1 MNEPKT
7 VASPLPKLNKG
18 LLGGKVNFPV
28 CLAPMVGLSHVALRQ
43 VLRAYLP
50 EGAVTI
56 WPTEMLNSRR
66 LPSEDLRRVPEAA
79 RGIEERELVP
89 QLLANDEKFIAP
101 SVAKLTDWGAEG
113 IDINMGCPVKKALSH
128 NYGVALMGDP
138 EYAAQVVA
146 TTVGVSTLPVSVK
159 LRGGNREQ
167 QLEKDFLLRFVTGL
181 VDAGA
186 SWITLHP
193 RTSEQMRRGS
203 ANWSQI
209 RDLKERLSI
218 PVIGNGDVQVWQ
230 DALRMRQETNCD
242 SVMVGR
248 GLAARPWML
257 WQLGEE
263 LGFERPVAMRLQG
276 RSRAPRTPLEEGA
289 EYGRTLQMLWG
300 ELLASYGLDL
310 SLRKFRFHVRMT
322 SPWLD
327 FGHALVSQ
335 VSRAHS
341 PQSMQQTLEDFFSR
355 EVAMVEHTELRQ

>member
-89 QLLANDEKFIAP
+89 QLLANEEKFIAP

-257 WQLGEE
+257 
-263 LGFERPVAMRLQG
+263 
-276 RSRAPRTPLEEGA
+276 
-289 EYGRTLQMLWG
+289 
-300 ELLASYGLDL
+300 
-310 SLRKFRFHVRMT
+310 
-322 SPWLD
+322 
-327 FGHALVSQ
+327 
-335 VSRAHS
+335 
-341 PQSMQQTLEDFFSR
+341 
-355 EVAMVEHTELRQ
+355 